1 MMDGHDPVLYFVKRL
16 RDEAHRFA
24 ILKNRT
30 RRSRSLV
37 SSALDEIQGVGP
49 TRKRALL
56 HHFGSAREVSQAGLN
71 DLEAVE
77 GISKFIASRIY
88 DWFHPED

>member
-1 MMDGHDPVLYFVKRL
+1 LV
-16 RDEAHRFA
+16 
-24 ILKNRT
+24 
-30 RRSRSLV
+30 RST
-37 SSALDEIQGVGP
+37 LDEIQGVGA

-56 HHFGSAREVSQAGLN
+56 HHFGSAREISQAGLN